1 MSASLIVPRRHLLAG
16 AAALAILAGVL
27 GYGVARLLQDRNATA
42 AAETGRK
49 ILYWYDPMV
58 PSQHFDRPGKS
69 PFMDMQLVPKYADG
83 AEAAEAGI
91 RISPDRIQ
99 RLGMRYATVRREPLN
114 DAMKVSGTVEFNQRQ
129 LAIVQSRAA
138 GFVQRVYA
146 RAPGDI
152 IAAGAPLADI
162 LVPEWG
168 GAQNEYLAVRRTG
181 NSALARAARQ
191 RLLLLGMSPSQVA
204 AVERSGRVHDV
215 VSIAAPA
222 GGAIKALGVRSGMT
236 VGAGQTLAEI
246 NGLGTVWLNAAVPEA
261 MAARA
266 RVGGPVRAMFAA
278 FPGEPFAGRITAI
291 LPETEATSRTLTVRV
306 ELPNPGLRLRP
317 GMFATVVLSG
327 GDREAL
333 VVPSEAVI
341 RTGRRS
347 LVMLARE
354 GGRFLPAQ
362 VETGRESGGLT
373 EIVAGLREGERVVAS
388 GQFLIDSEASL
399 SGVAVRPL
407 SGSSTGSVTA
417 LHRSVGR
424 VETIERD
431 GITISHA
438 PVPAIGWPAMTMR
451 FRVPDASVIRGISP
465 GMRVRFAFDHSSEG
479 PVLRSV
485 QPEAAR

>member
-99 RLGMRYATVRREPLN
+99 RLGMRYATVRRGPLN
-114 DAMKVSGTVEFNQRQ
+114 DTMKVSGTVEFNQRQ
-129 LAIVQSRAA
+129 VAIVQSRAA

-266 RVGGPVRAMFAA
+266 RV
-278 FPGEPFAGRITAI
+278 
-291 LPETEATSRTLTVRV
+291 
-306 ELPNPGLRLRP
+306 
-317 GMFATVVLSG
+317 
-327 GDREAL
+327 
-333 VVPSEAVI
+333 
-341 RTGRRS
+341 
-347 LVMLARE
+347 
-354 GGRFLPAQ
+354 
-362 VETGRESGGLT
+362 
-373 EIVAGLREGERVVAS
+373 
-388 GQFLIDSEASL
+388 
-399 SGVAVRPL
+399 
-407 SGSSTGSVTA
+407 
-417 LHRSVGR
+417 
-424 VETIERD
+424 
-431 GITISHA
+431 
-438 PVPAIGWPAMTMR
+438 
-451 FRVPDASVIRGISP
+451 
-465 GMRVRFAFDHSSEG
+465 
-479 PVLRSV
+479 
-485 QPEAAR
+485 